1 MKFNFLVMI
10 IVIFMLFSCSSQK
23 TGSTKKSNNDSQIK
37 TETVEVN
44 SQPEEVKRESKEE
57 KVFTKSKK
65 ESVVKKEKGS
75 EVNSDQ
81 EMLKSTGSSSIKD
94 SITVFQSEAIG
105 SVLELEGSCFRKV
118 SNSNDYS
125 VLKKGDIVYKNDE
138 IKTIQNS
145 RLKIT
150 FVDESTISIGSKS
163 KFIINS
169 YVYNTETKDRDVGI
183 TILEG
188 RLKGIVSKILN
199 NNNKFEIK
207 SKTMVVGIRGTEFIV
222 YANSENQTSL
232 GVVEGEV
239 EVYNP
244 KDKKISKVFV
254 KKNQFSTTYDEDAP
268 VLPIELSKEL
278 LIKLKGDI
286 DSLKT
291 ISKK

>member
-1 MKFNFLVMI
+1 MRLSLIITLFSIFFL
-10 IVIFMLFSCSSQK
+10 LFSCSSQRA
-23 TGSTKKSNNDSQIK
+23 GSAKKSNENSQIK
-37 TETVEVN
+37 TEIFEVN
-44 SQPEEVKRESKEE
+44 SQPENSEKEE
-57 KVFTKSKK
+57 TINENDISGMKTMMP
-65 ESVVKKEKGS
+65 EK
-75 EVNSDQ
+75 
-81 EMLKSTGSSSIKD
+81 KSTSVKD
-94 SITVFQSEAIG
+94 SVTAFQSEAIG

-150 FVDESTISIGSKS
+150 FIDESTISIGSKS
-163 KFIINS
+163 RFLINS

-188 RLKGIVSKILN
+188 RLKGVVSKILN

-232 GVVEGEV
+232 GVIEGEV

-244 KDKKISKVFV
+244 NDKKISKVFV
-254 KKNQFSTTYDEDAP
+254 KKNQFSTTFDEDAP

-278 LIKLKGDI
+278 LMKLKGDI